1 MTPRGIEILV
11 KKTLAVSA
19 VLLLIVGSS
28 SFGTDSGTDIR
39 WPPDSS
45 LSSADF
51 HRFVGDGRGELFGYV
66 VNDENEPIEKALIL
80 IKFANLFAVADK
92 EGFFEIEGV
101 PSGIF
106 PVTAS
111 RVGHSEDIVPYV
123 RIYDGEKTEVKFRLC
138 KGGS

>member
-66 VNDENEPIEKALIL
+66 EKALIL